1 MIVFVTSGKTRLSIS
16 SPPSNV
22 GEVRSETQVSTV
34 RVEAHTAASSHH
46 SMPVAAASMATTC
59 AESAVVLCTKQC
71 KEVSFC
77 GFVKVVLIPC
87 VADYRE
93 ANLCDVLWWTAS
105 DMKGF
110 HNETVHSLRR
120 YMTENQVNDR
130 KRALRMLLE
139 EEAVVAASAL
149 GV

>member
-1 MIVFVTSGKTRLSIS
+1 LSIS
-16 SPPSNV
+16 VPPSDAS
-22 GEVRSETQVSTV
+22 EVRSETHGSA
-34 RVEAHTAASSHH
+34 VEVVGVTPDSSNH
-46 SMPVAAASMATTC
+46 SMPVAAASAVTTRVASAAVSC
-59 AESAVVLCTKQC
+59 AKPCR
-71 KEVSFC
+71 EVSFC

-110 HNETVHSLRR
+110 HNETVYSLRR

-139 EEAVVAASAL
+139 EEAVVAASAS